1 MSIDGLPRH
10 AIDQITQAVGQRV
23 EVRLIDLVH
32 VSCQYDF
39 VSLASSDDDRFAFV
53 RRQVLGFIAASSG
66 RGDKKGAFIS
76 KRRSDAAYRAISP
89 CDEVERF

>member
-10 AIDQITQAVGQRV
+10 AIDQITQAVGQR
-23 EVRLIDLVH
+23 

-66 RGDKKGAFIS
+66 SGDKKGAFIS